1 MVLIIALLVT
11 VKKGVLMEI
20 AELFNKKIKR
30 KNFFTAAG
38 TGIVSYIVFRSFPF
52 NLFAKKEGKKT
63 QKIKVRINPLAV
75 QRKKA
80 GKTNV

>member
-1 MVLIIALLVT
+1 
-11 VKKGVLMEI
+11 MEI
-20 AELFNKKIKR
+20 AEFFQKKIKR
-30 KNFFTAAG
+30 KNFFATAG
-38 TGIVSYIVFRSFPF
+38 TGMLSYFVLRTFPF
-52 NLFAKKEGKKT
+52 NLFAKKEAKKT